1 MNKTLFKNIKVGSS
15 KVPVDV
21 LINDGFITSIS
32 PNLVVSNDVET
43 VNCAGKVILPLFVDG
58 HAHIDKTLWG
68 MPWQEND
75 VPGEL
80 SEIIK
85 NERNF
90 RANNEFDSF
99 KQSSEILKTYLMK
112 GTGHVRTHIDVDTE
126 IGVKHVEGVLETKK
140 KYKGYVGIETVCFPQ
155 SGLLVRKGTID
166 VMSDAMALGCDFVGG
181 IDPSSFDRNPVKHL
195 DSIFNLADKSGAGVD
210 LHLHEPGDLGAF
222 TVELLIERTK
232 ALSMQGKVTLSHGFC
247 LGEVSP
253 SYQAKLAKAL
263 GELDISVAT
272 TAPANRNVPPFDLL
286 REHGVTISA
295 GNDGIRDTWSP
306 YGNGDMLQRA
316 MFLGL
321 KYRWR
326 KDTELENALY
336 SITEG
341 GANMMS
347 IDTYGIKVGA
357 KANFVVIHSE
367 NFADAIML
375 QPLSRDVYIAGKRIA
390 SNGKLEIEL

>member
-1 MNKTLFKNIKVGSS
+1 VNTTLFKNIKVGVS
-15 KVPVDV
+15 KVAVDV
-21 LINDGFITSIS
+21 LIQEGLITSIGRELS
-32 PNLVVSNDVET
+32 VEDG
-43 VNCAGKVILPLFVDG
+43 VKVINGVGKVMLPLFIDG

-68 MPWQEND
+68 MPWMEND
-75 VPGEL
+75 VPAEL

-90 RANNEFDSF
+90 RANNEFDSLQ
-99 KQSSEILKTYLMK
+99 QSSEILKTYLMK

-140 KYKGYVGIETVCFPQ
+140 KYKDYIGIETVCFPQ
-155 SGLLVRKGTID
+155 SGLLVRKGTLE
-166 VMSDAMALGCDFVGG
+166 VMSQAMAIGCDFVGG

-195 DSIFNLADKSGAGVD
+195 DSIFDLADRSGAGID

-222 TVELLIERTK
+222 SVELLIERTK

-247 LGEVSP
+247 LGEVAP
-253 SYQAKLAKAL
+253 SYQEKLAKAL

-272 TAPANRNVPPFDLL
+272 TAPANRSVPPFDLL
-286 REHGVTISA
+286 RKHGVTISA

-326 KDTELENALY
+326 KDTELESALY

-341 GANMMS
+341 GANMMQLNN
-347 IDTYGIKVGA
+347 YGIEVGN
-357 KANFVVIHSE
+357 KASFVVIEAE
-367 NFADAIML
+367 NFADAMML
-375 QPLSRDVYIAGKRIA
+375 QPSSREVYISGKRVA
-390 SNGKLEIEL
+390 SDGKLEIEL

>member
-1 MNKTLFKNIKVGSS
+1 VKKTLFKNTKVGVS
-15 KVPVDV
+15 KFLVDV
-21 LINDGFITSIS
+21 LIEGGLIS
-32 PNLVVSNDVET
+32 AIGPALSVSNEVE
-43 VNCAGKVILPLFVDG
+43 VIDSVGKVMLPLFVDG

-68 MPWQEND
+68 MPWHEND
-75 VPGEL
+75 VPAEL

-99 KQSSEILKTYLMK
+99 QQSSEILKTYLMK

-126 IGVKHVEGVLETKK
+126 IGVKHVEGVLETKR
-140 KYKGYVGIETVCFPQ
+140 KYKDYMGIETVCFPQ

-166 VMSDAMALGCDFVGG
+166 VMSQAMAIGCDFVGG

-195 DSIFNLADKSGAGVD
+195 DTIFNLADKSGAGID

-222 TVELLIERTK
+222 SVELLIERTK

-247 LGEVSP
+247 LGEIAP

-272 TAPANRNVPPFDLL
+272 TAPANRNVPPFGLL

-326 KDTELENALY
+326 KDTELESALY

-341 GANMMS
+341 GANMMQLNA
-347 IDTYGIKVGA
+347 YGIEVGSEA
-357 KANFVVIHSE
+357 SFVVIE
-367 NFADAIML
+367 AQNFADAMML
-375 QPLSRDVYIAGKRIA
+375 QPLSRDVYISGKRVA
-390 SNGKLEIEL
+390 SNGKLEVDL